1 MVISM
6 RVRPFFIRDI
16 SLKERGQQVVV
27 GFKSELEVAK
37 NKMMIF
43 FLLSRLDIKMDTP
56 GQFVYKRGHN
66 AITVNLSDVALIHC
80 CILQT
85 TLLL

>member
-43 FLLSRLDIKMDTP
+43 F
-56 GQFVYKRGHN
+56 
-66 AITVNLSDVALIHC
+66 C
-80 CILQT
+80 
-85 TLLL
+85 